1 MVVVGG
7 TVVVVLVVVV
17 VVGAGVVGT
26 STVVAGTSSPTPVVE
41 LELSLA
47 VAVPS
52 TDPGTVGSTVGS
64 SSAPRYAQLLANNA
78 NTAVAPMRAI
88 RRRRGV

>member
-26 STVVAGTSSPTPVVE
+26 STVVADTSSLEPAVE
-41 LELSLA
+41 CELSLG

-52 TDPGTVGSTVGS
+52 TDPGTVGSAAGS
-64 SSAPRYAQLLANNA
+64 SSVPR
-78 NTAVAPMRAI
+78 
-88 RRRRGV
+88 